1 MSWLERLQTLVR
13 GEVWRGEEQAEVQ
26 VNEGILRQFVS
37 QGFPENAARVRPQAH
52 GTSPTPHAA
61 LCRVHWCPDMEGQ
74 HQCQA
79 CWPGVVDHGR
89 CSPCGRL

>member
-37 QGFPENAARVRPQAH
+37 QGFPENAARVRPQSQCTRSH
-52 GTSPTPHAA
+52 TTRRLVPGA
-61 LCRVHWCPDMEGQ
+61 LVTGRGRTTK
-74 HQCQA
+74 CQA
-79 CWPGVVDHGR
+79 
-89 CSPCGRL
+89 

>member
-37 QGFPENAARVRPQAH
+37 QGFPENAARV
-52 GTSPTPHAA
+52 
-61 LCRVHWCPDMEGQ
+61 
-74 HQCQA
+74 
-79 CWPGVVDHGR
+79 
-89 CSPCGRL
+89 